1 MTKLADDLMIGAK
14 PIATELG
21 VPLRQAF
28 YLLETGKIPGFK
40 IGAKWAAR
48 KSTLKAFVDNLER
61 KREFPCTFC
70 F

>member
-28 YLLETGKIPGFK
+28 YLLETGILPAFK
-40 IGAKWAAR
+40 LGGKWAAR
-48 KSTLKAFVDNLER
+48 KSTLRSFVDDLER
-61 KREFPCTFC
+61 GSKANG
-70 F
+70 